1 MNMAG
6 NTKELVVTV
15 DGPAGAGKSTVSKLL
30 AQRLG
35 YIYVDTGA
43 MYRAVA
49 LLLKQK
55 RESELLDQRTLEEI
69 CQGLN
74 LQFVEID
81 GKSHLLANGQDVTE
95 DIRKPG
101 ISSLASA
108 VSAKAIVREKL
119 AKIQRGMGKAGGVVF
134 EGRDMGTVVF
144 PDADIKFFLDAD
156 PRIRSQRRFLEL
168 ETKGE
173 KTSAGEVYQKIIA
186 RDRNDSSRQLAPL
199 KPAKNAIII
208 DSTHLHIE
216 DVVQLMFD
224 HIQASNEAFKGR
236 TAEP

>member
-1 MNMAG
+1 MNMAR

-49 LLLKQK
+49 VLLKQK
-55 RESELLDQRTLEEI
+55 RESESVDQRTLEEI
-69 CQGLN
+69 CQGLD
-74 LQFVEID
+74 LQFVERN
-81 GKSHLLANGQDVTE
+81 GKLHLLANGQDVTE
-95 DIRKPG
+95 EIRKPG

-108 VSAKAIVREKL
+108 VSAQAIVREKL
-119 AKIQRGMGKAGGVVF
+119 SKIQRDMGKAGGVVL

-156 PRIRSQRRFLEL
+156 PHIRSERRFLEL

-173 KTSAGEVYQKIIA
+173 KTTAGEVYQKMVA

-199 KPAKNAIII
+199 KQAENAIIV
-208 DSTHLHIE
+208 DSTNLHIE
-216 DVVQLMFD
+216 DVIQLMFD
-224 HIQASNEAFKGR
+224 HIQASRVALKGK
-236 TAEP
+236 

>member
-1 MNMAG
+1 MAR
-6 NTKELVVTV
+6 NPKELVVTV

-30 AQRLG
+30 ARRLG

-49 LLLKQK
+49 VLLKQK
-55 RESELLDQRTLEEI
+55 RESELLDQRTLEQI
-69 CQGLN
+69 CQDLD
-74 LQFVEID
+74 LQFVETN
-81 GKSHLLANGQDVTE
+81 GKLHLLANGQDVTE
-95 DIRKPG
+95 EIRKPG

-119 AKIQRGMGKAGGVVF
+119 STIQRGMGKAGGVVL

-156 PRIRSQRRFLEL
+156 PHIRSERRFLEL

-173 KTSAGEVYQKIIA
+173 KTTAGEVYRKMVA
-186 RDRNDSSRQLAPL
+186 RDHDDSSRQLAPL
-199 KPAKNAIII
+199 KPAENAIIV
-208 DSTHLHIE
+208 DSTNLQIE

-224 HIQASNEAFKGR
+224 HIQASKAALKGK
-236 TAEP
+236 TADC